1 MSARGSSASSA
12 SHSALLDVP
21 SDITLLEQVG
31 KGSYGSVFSAEYM
44 GRRSA
49 VKAVPVEPGPDGKSL
64 CADIQREIKMLRSCD
79 SDWIVRYYGCL
90 QKSRTLW
97 IAMEL
102 CDGSVADVL
111 RLTAAPMPEE
121 EIAVVV
127 AAVVR
132 GLVYLH
138 QVRAEGARAAPCPA
152 DTAALGE

>member
-1 MSARGSSASSA
+1 MSCHSHGSVSAA
-12 SHSALLDVP
+12 STLDVP

-31 KGSYGSVFSAEYM
+31 RGSYGSVFSAQYL
-44 GRRSA
+44 GRRAA
-49 VKAVPVEPGPDGKSL
+49 VKAVPVEPGAEGKGL
-64 CADIQREIKMLRSCD
+64 CDDLRQEIQMLRACD

-90 QKSRTLW
+90 QKARTLW

-138 QVRAEGARAAPCPA
+138 QVRAEGARRAVSCRPL
-152 DTAALGE
+152 LGE